1 MALLVTRQRRLSLA
15 GPAHRMTLGV
25 LLSMADTA
33 DLSFVIGSYI
43 TEVLTD
49 SSQTRIFCSLNPC

>member
-1 MALLVTRQRRLSLA
+1 MGDSVACNQITSSL
-15 GPAHRMTLGV
+15 GGWPAHGMSPGV
-25 LLSMADTA
+25 LLPRDDTA

-49 SSQTRIFCSLNPC
+49 GSRTRTFSH